1 MTTLLAIAGFHRG
14 IRYRITDD
22 TSIGRASSC
31 TIQLLDEKVSRV
43 HSRVS
48 KTQDGYVLS
57 DAGSSNGTCLNGRVI
72 SGPQK
77 LTPGDHVGVGGNL
90 LIFDSDLQILPDL
103 QTTGTVVIAPDPA
116 AQQAVESPGAQA
128 PPPPNVTPLL
138 GQLATSLADVDELGA
153 AGARLRAAVTALGAE
168 RAALLRAPRP
178 GEPLKAIQTW
188 PKDADLTVSRTLLQ
202 RALNDRSRIH
212 LSSAILN
219 LDIGDGISSIRA
231 FPGSAMSVPIAS
243 GDRLLGVLY
252 LDSRQ
257 PEALPALGHHAVLA
271 ALVLGFGPLLQRA
284 RASSAAR
291 RSQQP
296 SGEQP
301 VARSSAM
308 QAVLKHAESLAA
320 ETGPILVTGE
330 PGTGKAFLGRQ
341 IHEMSSRS
349 DGPFVAV
356 HCASLPPR
364 AAESLLF
371 GHEQGA
377 FSGARE
383 PNVGFF
389 EQATGGSLLLD
400 EIDSLPPKVQTRV
413 LRTLQEARVYRL
425 GATRP
430 IRVDVRLMAGTHDS
444 FETLL
449 KAQSLVPDL
458 LEHLRGLRVT
468 LPPLRERRADVEA
481 LSRRFVAR
489 FNARTGS
496 RRTGFSPEAVQLLE
510 AHPWPRNVR
519 DLQDVV
525 NRLLVRA
532 EGEKVQADEVKEELT
547 VLPGSPPRTR
557 QGKDP
562 SVQDIERQR
571 VSRALARSDG
581 NKAQAALLLGTTRPI
596 IDRLIAQY
604 DIEPTTRPVS
614 APDDET

>member
-1 MTTLLAIAGFHRG
+1 
-14 IRYRITDD
+14 
-22 TSIGRASSC
+22 
-31 TIQLLDEKVSRV
+31 LLDEKVSRV
-43 HSRVS
+43 HSKVS
-48 KTQDGYVLS
+48 RIGDSHVLS
-57 DAGSSNGTCLNGRVI
+57 DAGSSNGTCLNGKVI
-72 SGPQK
+72 TGQQQLS
-77 LTPGDHVGVGGNL
+77 PGDHVGVGGNL

-103 QTTGTVVIAPDPA
+103 QTTGTVVIAP
-116 AQQAVESPGAQA
+116 EPGGQPDQPGPEGGSG
-128 PPPPNVTPLL
+128 PPEQVTPLL
-138 GQLATSLADVDELGA
+138 AHLATSLADTDELGS
-153 AGARLRAAVTALGAE
+153 AGARLQAAVTALGAE

-178 GEPLKAIQTW
+178 GEPLKAVQTW
-188 PKDADLTVSRTLLQ
+188 PENSDLTVSRRLLQ
-202 RALNDRSRIH
+202 SALHDRSRVH
-212 LSSAILN
+212 LGSAILE
-219 LDIGDGISSIRA
+219 LSVHDGTSSIQTA
-231 FPGSAMSVPIAS
+231 TGSTMTVPLVS

-252 LDSRQ
+252 FDTAEPNGLAQLCHNSIR
-257 PEALPALGHHAVLA
+257 A
-271 ALVLGFGPLLQRA
+271 ALVLAFGPLLQPGLVR
-284 RASSAAR
+284 R
-291 RSQQP
+291 RS
-296 SGEQP
+296 SETAVLGAEQP

-308 QAVLKHAESLAA
+308 QAVLKQAESLAA
-320 ETGPILVTGE
+320 QSGPILVTGE

-349 DGPFVAV
+349 DGPFLAV

-400 EIDSLPPKVQTRV
+400 EVESLAPKVQTRV
-413 LRTLQEARVYRL
+413 LRTLQEGRVYRL

-430 IRVDVRLMAGTHDS
+430 LRVDVRLMVGTQQDLDSLAGSD
-444 FETLL
+444 
-449 KAQSLVPDL
+449 ALVPDL
-458 LEHLRGLRVT
+458 LIHIRSLHVS
-468 LPPLRERRADVEA
+468 LPPLRERRADIEA

-496 RRTGFSPEAVQLLE
+496 RRTGFTAEAIQLLE
-510 AHPWPRNVR
+510 GHPWPRNVR

-532 EGEKVQADEVKEELT
+532 QGEKVEAEEVRDELA
-547 VLPGSPPRTR
+547 VLPGTTPRTR
-557 QGKDP
+557 QDDEP
-562 SVQDIERQR
+562 SAQDIERQR

-604 DIEPTTRPVS
+604 DIEPVTRPI
-614 APDDET
+614 APSDDES